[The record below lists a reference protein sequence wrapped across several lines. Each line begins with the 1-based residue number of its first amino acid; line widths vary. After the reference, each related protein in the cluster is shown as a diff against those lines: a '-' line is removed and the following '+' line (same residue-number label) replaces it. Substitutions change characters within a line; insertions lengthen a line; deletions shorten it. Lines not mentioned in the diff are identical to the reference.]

1 MQTYCFVTKIKPPFT
16 KIMSESSLDRFVRFR
31 VAICGLEMFD
41 GVNRDT
47 EEKDGDTE

>member
-1 MQTYCFVTKIKPPFT
+1 MQIYRSVTKIKPPFI
-16 KIMSESSLDRFVRFR
+16 KIMSESSLDRFVHSR

>member
-1 MQTYCFVTKIKPPFT
+1 MQTYCFVAKVKPPFIR
-16 KIMSESSLDRFVRFR
+16 IMLESSLNRFVHYR